1 MRIAICIPDLSGGGA
16 ERTRLRT
23 ARGLIARG
31 HEVDFLLFRP
41 LFHYPDELLPPTARL
56 FVLNTDSDSRT
67 RSVSREHLERCIPL
81 ASEARAASWMKS
93 WMRLAA
99 ALGWN
104 PLVLPNKRRLKE
116 AHFVASY
123 VSRERPHCILPSLDR
138 CVVAALLAMSLRSDF
153 PPVIPTFHSVLS
165 YRSKTKNF
173 IKYNRLLGR
182 SAHVVTV
189 SDGVRNDLLDLVDIP
204 PDRVSTIYNPVVTP
218 ELDELREEAPEHPWM
233 TDDGPPVV
241 LAVGSLDDQKDYPT
255 LLRAFHLLA
264 KTRDLRLIIL
274 GKGERRQQ
282 IEECVRSLG
291 LEGKVS
297 LPGWAANPFSYMSR
311 ASLFVVSSRFEGLH
325 VALVEALACGC
336 PCVSTDCPAGPSEI
350 LEGGRVG
357 PLVPVGDHAAL
368 AGAMR
373 RVLDDPP
380 DEKTLMQRAAF
391 FSVEKAVG
399 AYEELI
405 VETVRGRRAPPSGK
419 DVRT

>member
-1 MRIAICIPDLSGGGA
+1 MRIAIYIPNLAGGGA
-16 ERTRLRT
+16 ERARLRT

-41 LFHYPDELLPPTARL
+41 LIHYPDELPPTARL
-56 FVLNTDSDSRT
+56 FVLNTVSDSRT

-81 ASEARAASWMKS
+81 APEARAASWMKS

-104 PLVLPNKRRLKE
+104 PLTLPNKRRLKE

-123 VSRERPHCILPSLDR
+123 VSRERPHCILPSLDGN
-138 CVVAALLAMSLRSDF
+138 VVAALLAMSLRPNF
-153 PPVIPTFHSVLS
+153 PPVIPTFHSVLRYS
-165 YRSKTKNF
+165 EKNRNI

-204 PDRVSTIYNPVVTP
+204 PNRVSTIYDPVVTP

-241 LAVGSLDDQKDYPT
+241 LSVGRLVDLKDYPT

-274 GKGERRQQ
+274 GEGERRRQ
-282 IEECVRSLG
+282 IEECVRSLS
-291 LEGKVS
+291 LEEKVS
-297 LPGWAANPFSYMSR
+297 LPGWATNPFTFMSR

-325 VALVEALACGC
+325 VALIEALACGC
-336 PCVSTDCPAGPSEI
+336 PCVSTDCLGGPSEI
-350 LEGGRVG
+350 LEGGRIG

-380 DEKTLMQRAAF
+380 DEKTLTQRAAF

-399 AYEELI
+399 AYEKLI

-419 DVRT
+419 DTRT